1 MLVEL
6 VGRLGA
12 EAGPGAMTAL
22 ALASVMEGDVSSA
35 LEWADRAHESS
46 RSTYLDLAL
55 GYVVAGLA
63 NAIRGDASEVIAAF
77 SAARQEV
84 DSTGDVVAQAIVRLA
99 ESHAMAAVGATSAR
113 SVQREAER
121 RLADL
126 GIQAEGWSTI
136 FSSVQ
141 RWRAISRTP
150 VR

>member
-1 MLVEL
+1 MH
-6 VGRLGA
+6 G
-12 EAGPGAMTAL
+12 
-22 ALASVMEGDVSSA
+22 A

-46 RSTYLDLAL
+46 RSTYLDLTFS
-55 GYVVAGLA
+55 YIVAGLA
-63 NAIRGDASEVIAAF
+63 HAIRGDASEVIAAF

-99 ESHAMAAVGATSAR
+99 ESDALAAVGAMSAR
-113 SVQREAER
+113 SVQRDTER

-126 GIQAEGWSTI
+126 GIRAEGWSTI

-141 RWRAISRTP
+141 RWRTSRKAP